1 MFRGDE
7 RWISVNV
14 RVLREARERERER
27 ERERNGSGDRGLCG
41 EQQCEQIGGWRPDPR
56 QQSANSTKNTVRLGR
71 SGGVF
76 LSFFFFSSF

>member
-14 RVLREARERERER
+14 RVLREARERERD
-27 ERERNGSGDRGLCG
+27 GSGDRGLCG